1 MTTSFASLAGQVVVT
16 DDEMHVLAARLGVQA
31 LPLVLDL
38 RPRHPTESA
47 RAEAADAA
55 ARSLTERGLLSAG
68 EVSAELA
75 VVVQSLQRPDREL
88 AMRLVTPDGLARVT
102 VVRHGTQCISACRV
116 GSEITLDLID
126 DGAALSSATGAL
138 LRRLPA
144 AAPAEISPV
153 GAPLSEVAQSLSD
166 THDPTE
172 LSDRIRALGADT
184 RTAMTLG
191 SALAARL
198 AFAEIV
204 YYALDVDVDRV
215 SRSAGAVGVF
225 YTKRGRIVGAP
236 SSSPSGQL
244 WTTLKPG
251 SEHTVKQAIGQLV
264 ELSGYR
270 WGDC

>member
-1 MTTSFASLAGQVVVT
+1 MTASLAAQFVVT
-16 DDEMHVLAARLGVQA
+16 DDELHVLAARLGVQA

-38 RPRHPTESA
+38 RTRHPTETA
-47 RAEAADAA
+47 RADALGQA
-55 ARSLTERGLLSAG
+55 TRSLTERGLLSAG
-68 EVSAELA
+68 DVDTELSA
-75 VVVQSLQRPDREL
+75 VVQSLQRPDREL

-102 VVRHGTQCISACRV
+102 VVRHGTQCVSACRV
-116 GSEITLDLID
+116 GNDIALDTVD
-126 DGAALSSATGAL
+126 DGASASSAAAAL

-144 AAPAEISPV
+144 SAAAEIIPV
-153 GAPLSEVAQSLSD
+153 GAPLADVSQALSD
-166 THDPTE
+166 THDSTE

-191 SALAARL
+191 SALSSRL

-204 YYALDVDVDRV
+204 YYALDDDVDRI
-215 SRSAGAVGVF
+215 SRCAGAVGIF

-251 SEHTVKQAIGQLV
+251 SDHTIKQAIGQLV